1 MKFSQLKYIVVF
13 TSLISFNSWSQ
24 YTTTLPLNQ
33 NVVSGQLKNGMKYYV
48 LHNEWP
54 KERACF
60 YFVQNVGA
68 ILENDNQNGLAHFL
82 EHMAFNGTKNF
93 PDKGIINMLE
103 KNGVRF
109 GDDINAYTDVDETV
123 YNLSNVPTK
132 NEKLLDSCLL
142 VLHDWSGFLSLNNKE
157 IDAERGVIREEWRTR
172 RNSDFRLRLQTDK
185 ILYKGSKY
193 ADRDVIGDLN
203 IINTFKYNALK
214 EYYQKW
220 YRPDLQA
227 IVIVGD
233 IDPKLIEKK
242 IIAMFSDIK
251 MPVNPAERYYVSV
264 PENKK
269 LDFVIAKDKE
279 VGQMNVALA
288 FKKKYPLV
296 KDEAWEQQQLIHFLC
311 TNMLNRRY
319 QNYLKNGDKAALS
332 IQTGDSQISRLEHTF
347 GLYVSPKNGQT
358 ELAFLEMMTEFER
371 AKRFGFVASEFERNK
386 KEIISYYENVLRNQ
400 DKLNSDDLATG
411 LAHYFLKA
419 APFQEDKVSFEDT
432 KRRLKNITLEQL
444 NTAVKE
450 LQTSDNVFLSVTGSD
465 KENVVYPTQAALEKI
480 MADVKIMP
488 LEPYRENAVDENLIS
503 ETLKGSKVIKESVV
517 EELPNAKKYVLENGA
532 TIVLY
537 KTALSQDQVLFSAYS
552 NGGTSLIK
560 TEDIPSSQIAISLS
574 DNSGIGNFD
583 VEALTDKLTGKTV
596 AIKPTINSIQEGFQ
610 GNSSKQDTET
620 LLQLLYLQFEHPR
633 FDKNQYT
640 KIITNLQNSLDNNL
654 MNDNKVFT
662 DTISLLSS
670 NHNPRV
676 PLFNREF
683 MSQLDFNKAQQIYKE
698 RFQNAA
704 DFNFFFVGNFP
715 DNMLE
720 LVQQYIGSI
729 SSDKNKLET
738 FKNIPV
744 APKNGISKRT
754 ILRDM
759 AVPKASVYLKFTKE
773 FPYSLEDNLKLYLIK
788 ELLSKKYLEII
799 RESEG
804 GSYGVNVSTSFKR
817 LPTPN
822 FGMEISFDSDPAK
835 ADKLLKVVYEQIALI
850 QKNLGNSED
859 IKSIKSTILKLN
871 KESVD
876 KNSFWL
882 GKLINKSVYNE
893 KIVTET
899 DYEKIVNN
907 ISAEE
912 IRTYA
917 KKIFANPNIVEV
929 IMKSKTKTEVSK
941 Y

>member
-1 MKFSQLKYIVVF
+1 MKISQSKYWLFLLFIGFKSAAQFSSTI
-13 TSLISFNSWSQ
+13 
-24 YTTTLPLNQ
+24 PLSKE
-33 NVVSGQLKNGMKYYV
+33 VVSGKLKNGMKYYV

-60 YFVQNVGA
+60 YFIQNVGA

-103 KNGVRF
+103 KKGVRF

-123 YNLSNVPTK
+123 YNLSNVPAK
-132 NEKLLDSCLL
+132 DEKLIDSCLL
-142 VLHDWSGFLSLNNKE
+142 VLHDWSGFLSLNDKE

-172 RNSDFRLRLQTDK
+172 RTADFRLRLQTDK
-185 ILYKGSKY
+185 VLYKGSKY

-203 IINTFKYNALK
+203 IINNFKYNALK
-214 EYYQKW
+214 EYYKKW

-227 IVIVGD
+227 IVVVGD
-233 IDPKLIEKK
+233 VDPKVIEKK
-242 IIAMFSDIK
+242 IITMFSDIK
-251 MPVNPAERYYVSV
+251 MPANPAERYYVSI

-296 KDEAWEQQQLIHFLC
+296 KDDAWKQKQLINSLC
-311 TNMLNRRY
+311 ANMLNRRY

-332 IQTGDSQISRLEHTF
+332 IQTGESGISRLEYTF

-371 AKRFGFVASEFERNK
+371 AKRFGFVESEFERNK
-386 KEIISYYENVLRNQ
+386 KEIISYYENLLRNQ
-400 DKLNSDDLATG
+400 DKLNSDDLSMG
-411 LAHYFLKA
+411 LAYYFLKA
-419 APFQEDKVSFEDT
+419 DPFQEDKVSFEET
-432 KRRLKNITLEQL
+432 KRHLKAITLEQI

-450 LQTSDNVFLSVTGSD
+450 LQTNENVFLSVTGSD

-480 MADVKIMP
+480 ITDVKTIP
-488 LEPYRENAVDENLIS
+488 LEAYKESSVEENLIS
-503 ETLKGSKVIKESVV
+503 DVLKGSKVVKESVIQD
-517 EELPNAKKYVLENGA
+517 LPNAKKYVLENGA
-532 TIVLY
+532 TVVLY
-537 KTALSQDQVLFSAYS
+537 KTALSQDEVLFSAYS
-552 NGGTSLIK
+552 NGGSSLIK

-583 VEALTDKLTGKTV
+583 VEALTDKLTGKNA
-596 AIKPTINSIQEGFQ
+596 AIKPTLNSIQEGFQ

-633 FDKNQYT
+633 FDENQYAKIVT
-640 KIITNLQNSLDNNL
+640 KLQNSLDNNL
-654 MNDNKVFT
+654 TNDHKVFT
-662 DTISLLSS
+662 DTISLLNS
-670 NHNPRV
+670 NRSVRV
-676 PLFNREF
+676 PIFDQKF
-683 MSQLDFNKAQQIYKE
+683 MSQLDFNKARQVYKE

-729 SSDKNKLET
+729 SSDKNKLESYKT
-738 FKNIPV
+738 IPI
-744 APKNGISKRT
+744 APKNGISKST

-759 AVPKASVYLKFTKE
+759 AVPKASIYLKMTKE
-773 FPYSLEDNLKLYLIK
+773 IPYSLEDNLKLYFIK

-804 GSYGVNVSTSFKR
+804 GSYGVNVSSSFKR
-817 LPTPN
+817 LPTSN
-822 FGMEISFDSDPAK
+822 FSMEISFDSDPEK
-835 ADKLLKVVYEQIALI
+835 ADKLLKIIYEQIALI
-850 QKNLGNSED
+850 QKNPSNSED
-859 IKSIKSTILKLN
+859 IKAIKNTILKLN
-871 KESVD
+871 KESIN
-876 KNSFWL
+876 KNNFWL
-882 GKLINKSVYNE
+882 SALINKSFYNQ
-893 KIVTET
+893 KIMDEAT
-899 DYEKIVNN
+899 YERVVNS
-907 ISAEE
+907 ISAED
-912 IRTYA
+912 IRNYA
-917 KKIFANPNIVEV
+917 KNIFADPNVVEV
-929 IMKSKTKTEVSK
+929 VMRPKGK
-941 Y
+941 